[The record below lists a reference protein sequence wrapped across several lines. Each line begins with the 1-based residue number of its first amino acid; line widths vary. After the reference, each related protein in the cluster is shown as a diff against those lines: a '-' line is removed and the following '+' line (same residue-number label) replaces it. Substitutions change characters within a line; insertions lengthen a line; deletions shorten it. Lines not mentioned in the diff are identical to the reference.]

1 MKAMFKKVHVGSKIK
16 DSLGNVLT
24 IEEIHD
30 NVAVAS
36 WAGRGALWIFG
47 SQLEH
52 YELVKE

>member
-1 MKAMFKKVHVGSKIK
+1 MKAMFKKVYVGSKIK

-30 NVAVAS
+30 NVTVAS